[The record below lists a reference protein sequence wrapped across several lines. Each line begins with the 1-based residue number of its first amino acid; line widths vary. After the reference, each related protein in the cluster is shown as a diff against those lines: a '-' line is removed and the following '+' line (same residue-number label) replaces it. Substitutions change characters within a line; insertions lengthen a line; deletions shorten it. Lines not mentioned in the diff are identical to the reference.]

1 MARDLKF
8 DWSIQA
14 TCKRSVLVNQ
24 AHLGIFPGI
33 AARKLTNTP
42 AVICSYPCRGRWFI
56 SKKQIIVL
64 IESLFTA
71 TCRGSSKQVFLKCFT
86 QSRGK
91 QLRRSLVSISQQ
103 PATFLR
109 KGFDIDAF
117 LWILR
122 NCQEHLGTPDS
133 VFIEHICRYNNL
145 QCNVNQPRWLFEP
158 FVETLINI
166 ETSYEIILFLLF

>member
-103 PATFLR
+103 PATFLI
-109 KGFDIDAF
+109 KGFDMT
-117 LWILR
+117 LSCGYCETVKNTLTLLILYLQ
-122 NCQEHLGTPDS
+122 NISVAITTYNAMLISQGGFSNHLLRHS
-133 VFIEHICRYNNL
+133 
-145 QCNVNQPRWLFEP
+145 
-158 FVETLINI
+158 
-166 ETSYEIILFLLF
+166 